1 MAQTKAPRQAHSATP
16 DQLAAGF
23 RAAFT
28 ARELRSQRQALAE
41 RLAAGDDPEIRLQL
55 AYRDYMTYDFDAA
68 LDNGKAAFLGLR
80 SAGRKRRAAVAAAAV
95 GRIYFEGYNNLAA
108 ARGWFARGRTML
120 KDEGECVERGW
131 VDLGLVGCSVP
142 DVSALARVAE
152 NAVELARR
160 FDDLDLECKALAD
173 QGLAFVSMGRIDEG
187 MELVDEAMAIVSTGE
202 VHVFAAGSA
211 GCCTLTACERAGDLA
226 RAEGW
231 LRVLEQAGV
240 ARSDEES
247 PTLFTHCQAAYGSLL
262 CSVGRWNAAEAALTM
277 SLTVGRTGFYLHRVM
292 ARSAL
297 ADLRIRQGRLEEAAQ
312 LLAYCGDRWDAMPA
326 RARLH
331 LARGEFEHAI
341 SLVKQALRQIGE
353 DRVRAVP
360 ILAAL
365 VEAEVGRGNV
375 EGAASA
381 ARRATELAHP
391 EIPAMVAE
399 AALARARAQTAAGDR
414 DAAVADY
421 QAGLQAVGQVEAPL
435 LQAALHLG
443 LARVLAD
450 IDRSEAVSEAQLA
463 LGLYEQLGGPEAEMC
478 VTLLRRLGVR
488 ASYKPLRAASPLA
501 DLSRRESEVMRLV
514 GKGLS
519 NPEIARALFISPKT
533 VEHHVSSIL
542 SKLGFR
548 SRIDVVKGMDPALR

>member
-1 MAQTKAPRQAHSATP
+1 
-16 DQLAAGF
+16 
-23 RAAFT
+23 
-28 ARELRSQRQALAE
+28 
-41 RLAAGDDPEIRLQL
+41 
-55 AYRDYMTYDFDAA
+55 
-68 LDNGKAAFLGLR
+68 
-80 SAGRKRRAAVAAAAV
+80 
-95 GRIYFEGYNNLAA
+95 
-108 ARGWFARGRTML
+108 
-120 KDEGECVERGW
+120 
-131 VDLGLVGCSVP
+131 
-142 DVSALARVAE
+142 
-152 NAVELARR
+152 
-160 FDDLDLECKALAD
+160 
-173 QGLAFVSMGRIDEG
+173 
-187 MELVDEAMAIVSTGE
+187 
-202 VHVFAAGSA
+202 
-211 GCCTLTACERAGDLA
+211 
-226 RAEGW
+226 
-231 LRVLEQAGV
+231 
-240 ARSDEES
+240 
-247 PTLFTHCQAAYGSLL
+247 
-262 CSVGRWNAAEAALTM
+262 
-277 SLTVGRTGFYLHRVM
+277 M

-399 AALARARAQTAAGDR
+399 AALARARAQAAAGDR
-414 DAAVADY
+414 DAAVVDY

-463 LGLYEQLGGPEAEMC
+463 LGLYEQLCGPEAEMC